1 MRLLKVA
8 VAVAC
13 AALVGPAYAFHDGG
27 VATCESCHTMHNS
40 SAKETGALAPQMTNN
55 NMGVGVTNPYLLQGQ
70 DPSSTCLACHGAL
83 TPGSYHILDNN
94 PLAVAGQMNM
104 DTMNY
109 TPGGEFG
116 WLQIGPRKGHNIV
129 AADFAAVNN
138 GAETRRVPPG
148 YTGTWTGTDFSC
160 VSCHDPHGQ
169 GRFTG
174 PSTQARQTANATG
187 EADVVAGLL
196 PIAESGS
203 YGGTRFAE
211 YDAAAG
217 TTAGSYRLLGGVGW
231 KPRTSPAQPTFAV
244 NAPLALAPGT
254 YNKSET
260 TFALAAAGAHSGQT
274 VVAYLSG
281 MSEWCGTCHGAF
293 HGEAA
298 SGSLAATIDKH
309 PSGATA
315 TLGASLAANYN
326 KYIRT
331 GNLTGT
337 SAYDALIPVE
347 LNAARDVAA
356 AALPV
361 DTAGTTTIAVGGGAN
376 VMCLTCHRAHA
387 SGFDSMLRWEVYEFN
402 DIGSS
407 GALANG
413 AANHNKTLGYYARAA
428 TSAAPQYGE
437 YQRMMCNKCH
447 VKD

>member
-55 NMGVGVTNPYLLQGQ
+55 NMGVGVTNPYLLQGS
-70 DPSSTCLACHGAL
+70 DASSTCLACHGST
-83 TPGSYHILDNN
+83 TPGSYHVLDTSTI
-94 PLAVAGQMNM
+94 AGGQMNM

-116 WLQIGPRKGHNIV
+116 WLQLGARKGHNIY
-129 AADFAAVNN
+129 AADFPASVNN
-138 GAETRRVPPG
+138 AAETRKAPPG
-148 YTGTWTGTDFSC
+148 GPAGWAGTDFSC

-169 GRFTG
+169 SRFTG
-174 PSTQARQTANATG
+174 PSTQARQTADATG
-187 EADVVAGLL
+187 EAIVNSALL

-203 YGGTRFAE
+203 YGGTRFAT

-231 KPRTSPAQPTFAV
+231 KPKTSPTQPAFAV
-244 NAPLALAPGT
+244 NPPLALAPAT

-260 TFALAAAGAHSGQT
+260 GFALGTTGPHTGQT

-298 SGSLAATIDKH
+298 SGTLANTIDKH
-309 PSGATA
+309 PSGSTA
-315 TLGASLAANYN
+315 TLGTSIANNYN
-326 KYIRT
+326 KYIKT
-331 GNLTGT
+331 GSLTAT
-337 SAYDALIPVE
+337 NAYDALVPVE
-347 LNAARDVAA
+347 LGIARDTTA
-356 AALPV
+356 AALPADV
-361 DTAGTTTIAVGGGAN
+361 AGTTTIAPGSGSN

-387 SGFDSMLRWEVYEFN
+387 SGFDSMLRWEIYEFN
-402 DIGSS
+402 DIGSAA
-407 GALANG
+407 ALGNG